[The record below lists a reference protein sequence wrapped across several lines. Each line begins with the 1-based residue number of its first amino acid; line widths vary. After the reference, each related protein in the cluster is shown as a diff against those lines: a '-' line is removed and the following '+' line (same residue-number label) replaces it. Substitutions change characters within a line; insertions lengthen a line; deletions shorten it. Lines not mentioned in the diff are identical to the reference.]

1 MKKKILFIVSNM
13 ESGGVSKSMSSL
25 LNEIDTLSYDVD
37 CFILNPKGIFMS
49 TIPGDV
55 NVISDERTSLIFS
68 KFPQNLLKLL
78 KNGFFVDAFIRKI
91 AAFFMLFNKG
101 FGVWILSKRIY
112 RINKQ
117 YDLAVDYNGQH
128 QLYYLIDYI
137 KADKKVTFF
146 HSDYAKWNYYYNFDK
161 KYFPKV
167 DRIFSISSE
176 CVQSLKY
183 FFPSQKNKIGL
194 LENVMS
200 KANISKMADYAIDDE
215 LDKDVLAVLS
225 IGHLSKSKGTPLAL
239 KTAKLLKD
247 KGVLFKWYFIGR
259 NKDPKLYTRLIKQ
272 YGIQNYIVIMGLKP
286 NPYPYLKQAD
296 IFVHLS
302 EFEGK
307 SIALDEAK
315 LFFKPIV
322 VTNFSTVND
331 QFRNGDNA
339 TITSYN
345 ADEIAAS
352 IIELMR
358 NQNLKEIYKENLK
371 KDAKDNIEQVNK
383 LYSLISH

>member
-1 MKKKILFIVSNM
+1 M

-49 TIPGDV
+49 TIPCDV
-55 NVISDERTSLIFS
+55 NIISDKRTSLIFS
-68 KFPQNLLKLL
+68 DFPRNLSKLL
-78 KNGFFVDAFIRKI
+78 KRGYLLYVIVRII

-101 FGVWILSKRIY
+101 FGGWILSRRIY

-128 QLYYLIDYI
+128 QLYYLVDYI

-167 DRIFSISSE
+167 DRIYSISSE
-176 CVQSLKY
+176 CVQSLKN
-183 FFPSQKNKIGL
+183 FFPNQKHKIGL
-194 LENVMS
+194 FENITS
-200 KANISKMADYAIDDE
+200 KANISKMADHEVNDS
-215 LDKDVLAVLS
+215 LDKEVLTLLS
-225 IGHLSKSKGTPLAL
+225 IGHLTKRKGTGLAL
-239 KTAKLLKD
+239 KTAKSLKD
-247 KGVLFKWYFIGR
+247 KGVLFKWYFIGK
-259 NKDPKLYTRLIKQ
+259 NKDPKLYKRLIKQ
-272 YGIQNYIVIMGLKP
+272 YGIQNHIVLMGLKP

-339 TITSYN
+339 TITSFK
-345 ADEIAAS
+345 ADEIASS
-352 IIELMR
+352 ILELAG
-358 NQNLKEIYKENLK
+358 NENLK
-371 KDAKDNIEQVNK
+371 KTYRENLMENTKDNSDEVRK
-383 LYSLISH
+383 LYDLISN

>member
-1 MKKKILFIVSNM
+1 
-13 ESGGVSKSMSSL
+13 
-25 LNEIDTLSYDVD
+25 
-37 CFILNPKGIFMS
+37 
-49 TIPGDV
+49 
-55 NVISDERTSLIFS
+55 
-68 KFPQNLLKLL
+68 
-78 KNGFFVDAFIRKI
+78 
-91 AAFFMLFNKG
+91 
-101 FGVWILSKRIY
+101 
-112 RINKQ
+112 
-117 YDLAVDYNGQH
+117 
-128 QLYYLIDYI
+128 
-137 KADKKVTFF
+137 
-146 HSDYAKWNYYYNFDK
+146 
-161 KYFPKV
+161 
-167 DRIFSISSE
+167 
-176 CVQSLKY
+176 VQSLKY